1 MEKRSMRQERVVY
14 YEQNCKMIDYE
25 IDRIQNEINKL
36 QERKTMMLNLKE
48 QLKST
53 MDIEKSANVLKKVI

>member
-48 QLKST
+48 QLKRT
-53 MDIEKSANVLKKVI
+53 MDIEKSVNVLKKVI

>member
-25 IDRIQNEINKL
+25 IGRIQNEINKL

-48 QLKST
+48 QLKRT
-53 MDIEKSANVLKKVI
+53 MDIEKSVNVLKKVI